1 MTITVCAVRLPG
13 CLLCL
18 SLILLLPASTNA
30 QEVIFHTCGDGTK
43 LGDKLAS
50 FADQTAVNT
59 LVISGICD
67 TSENPVSTGGTIHNP
82 FFVAGFTNLTIRAG
96 VGGATLSG
104 PSDVCTPGEPAP
116 SGGYVLSILNSSRVA
131 LENLQVTGGRGVQV
145 SNSNV
150 LTTTPQNFGNTVS
163 GSRTTGFDVQNG
175 GALNLKGVDV
185 VTNSC
190 QHGVSVI
197 GNSSLISSATI
208 QNNGEIGVKAT
219 APASVSLNSGSKIH
233 DNGTAGVH
241 YSGPGRLV
249 MALTEVYGNGQAPA
263 GGLASNP
270 GGVVGIWGAFV
281 QTIASSI
288 HDNAGPGVYLRL
300 NATSALTNTT
310 VQSNVGGGLNLYQGS
325 VADLSSFGGVN
336 VLNGNATGSI
346 GDINCDA
353 YSQVFGDVSAVA
365 SNKCPLQGNSK

>member
-185 VTNSC
+185 VTDSC
-190 QHGVSVI
+190 VAGVSVS
-197 GNSSLISSATI
+197 GNSSFTSAATI
-208 QNNGEIGVKAT
+208 RNSGEDGVRAS
-219 APASVSLNSGSKIH
+219 APAAVQLNNGSKIH
-233 DNGTAGVH
+233 DNGTVGLS
-241 YSGPGRLV
+241 YSGPGRVV
-249 MALTEVYGNGQAPA
+249 MFLADVYGNGLAPA
-263 GGLASNP
+263 GLSASAP
-270 GGVVGIWGAFV
+270 GGVRALWGAFV
-281 QTIASSI
+281 QSVGSNI
-288 HDNAGPGVYLRL
+288 HDNAGPGVSLRL

-310 VQSNVGGGLNLYQGS
+310 VQFNVGGGLNLQQGS
-325 VADLSSFGGVN
+325 VADLTSVGGVN
-336 VLNGNATGSI
+336 VLNGNASGSI

-353 YSQVFGDVSAVA
+353 YSQVFGDASGVA
-365 SNKCPLQGNSK
+365 SNKCPLQGKQP